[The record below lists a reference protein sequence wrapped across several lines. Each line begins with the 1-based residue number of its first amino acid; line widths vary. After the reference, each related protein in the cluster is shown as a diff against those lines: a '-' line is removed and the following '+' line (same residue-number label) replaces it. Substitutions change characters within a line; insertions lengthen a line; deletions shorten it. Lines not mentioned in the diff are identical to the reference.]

1 MYAKT
6 NDNQTINL
14 RNFSASAEK
23 TGARWTIEIIGNSDI
38 KAASKTSLNRFEV
51 KFR

>member
-1 MYAKT
+1 VFCTAAYPTRERHGSPTICAAK
-6 NDNQTINL
+6 
-14 RNFSASAEK
+14 
-23 TGARWTIEIIGNSDI
+23 IGNSDI